1 MIVALASW
9 SIRTGGD
16 VSEFFGRWEPPKRT
30 KNTKPL
36 NFRDT
41 YSFRFWLALVTLTL
55 MTQSV
60 MFKFLTTFRTIPSLR
75 SSVDRATVS

>member
-1 MIVALASW
+1 MSVNSLGAGNHQNAQ
-9 SIRTGGD
+9 
-16 VSEFFGRWEPPKRT
+16 

-60 MFKFLTTFRTIPSLR
+60 MLKFLTTLRTIPSPREAGAKFQTPVLMG
-75 SSVDRATVS
+75 